1 MEELNVTFCKCN
13 WNLLFGWKSFLLE
26 MQSFGDI
33 GNASPLFQSWAFELK
48 LYFLMNNVTCDL
60 PSDSTLWRQRG
71 DEWKLIGRSELK
83 FKRLLNLVYNVQLFQ
98 IKAESILLMTV
109 QEWYRVGCCHHHLQ
123 FYHRA
128 IENLRW
134 GVQNAL
140 GYFSFFYQCHRLGI
154 KVACSASSYVLG
166 PALLTCS
173 RITLCMTSWPL
184 SF

>member
-13 WNLLFGWKSFLLE
+13 WNILFGWKSFLLE

-48 LYFLMNNVTCDL
+48 LHFLMNNVTCDL
-60 PSDSTLWRQRG
+60 PSDSTLWRQRR

-98 IKAESILLMTV
+98 TKAGSILLIIV
-109 QEWYRVGCCHHHLQ
+109 QEGYLVECCDQHLQ
-123 FYHRA
+123 SDYQT
-128 IENLRW
+128 IEHLRC

-140 GYFSFFYQCHRLGI
+140 DYFSFFYQCHRLGT
-154 KVACSASSYVLG
+154 KMACSASSYILG
-166 PALLTCS
+166 TRLFWSTHV
-173 RITLCMTSWPL
+173 
-184 SF
+184 